1 MKENIDINDIAALSK
16 LSLSEEECA
25 RSAEEI
31 LAFTK
36 YVQILED
43 YCNGDM
49 TEQQPL
55 SSDALRE
62 DAVCQ
67 NKAITVFDGYV
78 SVPLTVGGEE

>member
-1 MKENIDINDIAALSK
+1 MKENIDINNIAALSK
-16 LSLSEEECA
+16 LSLSEEECV

-43 YCNGDM
+43 YCNGNM
-49 TEQQPL
+49 TEQQSL
-55 SSDALRE
+55 GSDVLRE

-67 NKAITVFDGYV
+67 SQKMTVFDGYV